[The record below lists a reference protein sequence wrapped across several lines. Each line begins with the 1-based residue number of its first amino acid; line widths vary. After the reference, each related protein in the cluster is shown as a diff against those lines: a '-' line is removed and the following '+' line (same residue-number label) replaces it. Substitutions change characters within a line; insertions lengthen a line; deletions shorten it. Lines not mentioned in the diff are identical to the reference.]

1 MKFDRCAV
9 SYILLLASGSKIF
22 TSGFVSPSHQVFFNA
37 NNGGLGLKPIHAEA
51 VADQDVDEVSTE
63 KENYSSSFTAPLSQS
78 GKWNTFANVFIDRKR
93 RIEIY
98 IFAFLCSHFGRG
110 TRWRS
115 SSGY

>member
-9 SYILLLASGSKIF
+9 SYILLLASGSKTF
-22 TSGFVSPSHQVFFNA
+22 TTGFVSPSHQVFFNA

-51 VADQDVDEVSTE
+51 VADQDVAEVSTE

-78 GKWNTFANVFIDRKR
+78 GKWNLLQMFFIGRKR
-93 RIEIY
+93 RIENDI
-98 IFAFLCSHFGRG
+98 IAFLCSYFGRG
-110 TRWRS
+110 TRWCS